1 MRERKE
7 ILGEIYLSNL
17 NAEGKASR
25 KQGAILEVLLDIRDL
40 LGKDLPHMLADI
52 KDSIQVAGMRR

>member
-1 MRERKE
+1 MRERKI
-7 ILGEIYLSNL
+7 ILEEVYDSVL
-17 NAEGKASR
+17 NAKGRASQR
-25 KQGAILEVLLDIRDL
+25 QDATLEVLLDIRDL